1 MTAFLQRYN
10 VGPRLAAA
18 FAVLIVLSALIAIIG
33 YRGLSSAR
41 TLVDDLV
48 HQNMVKI
55 RLSNDMMNANY
66 IIAMQIRNVVLPTS
80 SEDNLKFIETI
91 QAARADYSKAREAL
105 YTIPPSDQGREIRA
119 EIDRR
124 RAVVKALNDRVMD
137 PSRPA
142 IAMRP
147 CPCC

>member
-91 QAARADYSKAREAL
+91 QAARALE
-105 YTIPPSDQGREIRA
+105 
-119 EIDRR
+119 
-124 RAVVKALNDRVMD
+124 
-137 PSRPA
+137 
-142 IAMRP
+142 
-147 CPCC
+147 